1 MHKLYFQQFKIICK
15 YLNKLNG
22 VYFFSFQFF
31 VLFVKLYNINS
42 LKIFKINIFSHSLHD
57 QNKKLLFLLILRK
70 QILSMTAEHTFI
82 NF

>member
-1 MHKLYFQQFKIICK
+1 MQILKQIEWSL
-15 YLNKLNG
+15 
-22 VYFFSFQFF
+22 FFSFQFF
-31 VLFVKLYNINS
+31 VLFVKLYNINA

-57 QNKKLLFLLILRK
+57 QNKKLLYLLILRK